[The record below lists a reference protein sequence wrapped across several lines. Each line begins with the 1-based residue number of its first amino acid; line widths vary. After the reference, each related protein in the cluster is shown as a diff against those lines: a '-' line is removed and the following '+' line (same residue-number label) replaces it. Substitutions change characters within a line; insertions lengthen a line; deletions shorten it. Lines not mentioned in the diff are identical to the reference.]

1 MEGGEDLDW
10 LRQRL
15 VSIDEEI
22 RLTAPDDLQT
32 KFELA
37 CAADS
42 CRSMLRSGNAEALAA
57 ARTSWNKRAANKGV
71 HEQNLA
77 ALEAM
82 ARFMPSEGGG
92 PG

>member
-1 MEGGEDLDW
+1 MDSDEDLDW

-15 VSIDEEI
+15 ISIDEEF
-22 RLTAPDDLQT
+22 RATSTDDL
-32 KFELA
+32 ELRFDLSV
-37 CAADS
+37 AADS
-42 CRSMLRSGNAEALAA
+42 CRSMLRSGNAEALAS
-57 ARTSWNKRAANKGV
+57 ARASWTERAANKST
-71 HEQNLA
+71 HEQNVA